1 MFAEHVTAV
10 KAACAGAAAV
20 SHKDGVGVK
29 GARAPL
35 PPPWRTRTVAA
46 SRALQCSRSP

>member
-35 PPPWRTRTVAA
+35 LPPWRTRTAAA
-46 SRALQCSRSP
+46 SRALRCSRSP